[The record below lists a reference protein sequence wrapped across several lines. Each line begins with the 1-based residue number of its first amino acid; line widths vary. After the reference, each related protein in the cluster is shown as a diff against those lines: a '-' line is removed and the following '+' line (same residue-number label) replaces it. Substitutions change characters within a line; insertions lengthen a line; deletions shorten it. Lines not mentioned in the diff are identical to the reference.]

1 MDISLSLDGMIDDM
15 PGMNQDSTVGNDS
28 EYWMKLMKFRQNRVE
43 ETLERFQKWMDTLTT
58 TVQGAESM
66 YRALQGDVEDLKFNS
81 DEVWQR
87 LMSDEQRLNKLE
99 SSIDKLDVKLDE
111 KMELM
116 LW

>member
-1 MDISLSLDGMIDDM
+1 M
-15 PGMNQDSTVGNDS
+15 
-28 EYWMKLMKFRQNRVE
+28 E
-43 ETLERFQKWMDTLTT
+43 TLTT

-99 SSIDKLDVKLDE
+99 SSIDKLDAKLDE